1 MRLTR
6 KTLWTQSPRARLRG
20 QGLVEA
26 ALVIPVLFVLLLL
39 TVNGALVFRAQMTAE
54 QAAAEGARYAA
65 LHEDATE
72 QEIVDWTRASVGIGP
87 DCQVSVT
94 SYQIASQGYTMT
106 VMDNQD
112 SSRSAEAINRRYAHV
127 VTVRIPTQLV
137 GINQIMTA
145 ASSHSAITSEEGVQ

>member
-1 MRLTR
+1 MRVTR
-6 KTLWTQSPRARLRG
+6 DALSG

-26 ALVIPVLFVLLLL
+26 AFVIPILFVLLIL

-65 LHEDATE
+65 LHEGATE
-72 QEIVDWTRASVGIGP
+72 EEIVEWTREAVGLGA

-94 SYQIASQGYTMT
+94 SYQIASQGYTMV

-112 SSRSAEAINRRYAHV
+112 SSRSADAVNRRYTHI
-127 VTVRIPTQLV
+127 VTASVPVELV
-137 GINQIMTA
+137 GINQTMTA